1 MSSESELNYPV
12 AKKPITKRFQRF
24 ALIGYIGLL
33 ILMPIWLFLIAP
45 REGHS
50 NAFIFVVY
58 IVPLLLPL
66 KGIIQDKPYTYA
78 WANFIVMFYFIH
90 GFTLLWVA
98 QDQLI
103 WVLLE
108 LTFASLMFIGC
119 TYYARHRGQE
129 LGLKIRKLKEELAEE
144 KAAHESESK
153 K

>member
-1 MSSESELNYPV
+1 MSLEPELSQPV

-33 ILMPIWLFLIAP
+33 VLMPIWLFLIAP

-58 IVPLLLPL
+58 ILPLLLPL

-98 QDQLI
+98 QEQLI

-144 KAAHESESK
+144 KAAHEHDK
-153 K
+153 

>member
-1 MSSESELNYPV
+1 MSLEPELNQPV

-33 ILMPIWLFLIAP
+33 VLMPIWLFLIAP

-58 IVPLLLPL
+58 ILPLLLPL

-98 QDQLI
+98 QEQLI

-144 KAAHESESK
+144 KAAHEHNK
-153 K
+153 

>member
-1 MSSESELNYPV
+1 MSTNSEVNPPI

-24 ALIGYIGLL
+24 ALTGYIGLL

-98 QDQLI
+98 QDQLF

-144 KAAHESESK
+144 KAAHEHDK
-153 K
+153 

>member
-1 MSSESELNYPV
+1 MTTDTMTNSV
-12 AKKPITKRFQRF
+12 AKKKLTVRFQRI
-24 ALIGYIGLL
+24 ALFGYFGLL
-33 ILMPIWLFLIAP
+33 ILMPIWLYLIAP

-50 NAFIFVVY
+50 NGFIFAVY
-58 IVPLLLPL
+58 ILPLLLPL
-66 KGIIQDKPYTYA
+66 KGILQDKPYTYA

-98 QDQLI
+98 QEQLL

-108 LTFASLMFIGC
+108 LIFASAMFIGC

-144 KAAHESESK
+144 KAAHEHK
-153 K
+153 D

>member
-1 MSSESELNYPV
+1 MSLEPELNQPV
-12 AKKPITKRFQRF
+12 AKKTITKRFQRF

-33 ILMPIWLFLIAP
+33 VLMPIWLFLIAP

-58 IVPLLLPL
+58 ILPLLLPL

-98 QDQLI
+98 QEQLI

-144 KAAHESESK
+144 KAAHEHDK
-153 K
+153 

>member
-1 MSSESELNYPV
+1 MSTNSEVTPPI

-24 ALIGYIGLL
+24 ALTGYIGLL

-98 QDQLI
+98 QDQLF

-129 LGLKIRKLKEELAEE
+129 LRLKIRKLKEELAEE
-144 KAAHESESK
+144 KAAHEHDK
-153 K
+153 

>member
-1 MSSESELNYPV
+1 MSTNSEVNPPI

-24 ALIGYIGLL
+24 ALTGYIGLL

-119 TYYARHRGQE
+119 TYYARHCGQE

-144 KAAHESESK
+144 KAAHEHDK
-153 K
+153 

>member
-1 MSSESELNYPV
+1 MSTNSEVNPPI

-24 ALIGYIGLL
+24 ALTGYIGLL

-144 KAAHESESK
+144 KAAHEHDK
-153 K
+153 

>member
-1 MSSESELNYPV
+1 MTLEPKLIQRV
-12 AKKPITKRFQRF
+12 AKKLIIKRFQRF

-33 ILMPIWLFLIAP
+33 ILMPVWLFLIAP

-50 NAFIFVVY
+50 NGFIFVVY
-58 IVPLLLPL
+58 ILPLLLPL

-98 QDQLI
+98 QEQLI

-108 LTFASLMFIGC
+108 LIFASLMFIGC

-144 KAAHESESK
+144 KAAHEHDK
-153 K
+153 

>member
-1 MSSESELNYPV
+1 MSLEPGLNQPV
-12 AKKPITKRFQRF
+12 AKKPITKRFQCF

-33 ILMPIWLFLIAP
+33 VLMPIWLFLIAP

-58 IVPLLLPL
+58 ILPLLLPL

-98 QDQLI
+98 QEQLI

-144 KAAHESESK
+144 KAAHEHDK
-153 K
+153 

>member
-1 MSSESELNYPV
+1 MSLEPELSQPV

-33 ILMPIWLFLIAP
+33 ILMPVWLFLIAP

-50 NAFIFVVY
+50 NSFIFVVY
-58 IVPLLLPL
+58 ILPLLLPL

-98 QDQLI
+98 QEQLI

-108 LTFASLMFIGC
+108 LIFASLMFIGC

-144 KAAHESESK
+144 KAAHEHDK
-153 K
+153 